1 MTTNEE
7 VQSGDIYPI
16 NGTIDHDFQGNKD
29 GINTFFPDSVSYKS
43 SFSRTIQKQ
52 YSDEDQTDAESAIEK
67 SIPRSL
73 TQIEDFPNKSL
84 TSSRSSVPTI
94 YLGYQRKKSVSVK
107 LTRIEHNDTHPK
119 KVVRFADD
127 FGLDLSQIK
136 MFTDDLP
143 SIPSPTFKNLH
154 ISEPMRIITYMEPQ
168 FENPIHTQ
176 SFIDR
181 VSKHKIVLEQ
191 ASKSIREY
199 KFLK

>member
-94 YLGYQRKKSVSVK
+94 YLGYQRKKS
-107 LTRIEHNDTHPK
+107 
-119 KVVRFADD
+119 
-127 FGLDLSQIK
+127 
-136 MFTDDLP
+136 
-143 SIPSPTFKNLH
+143 H
-154 ISEPMRIITYMEPQ
+154 IS
-168 FENPIHTQ
+168 
-176 SFIDR
+176 
-181 VSKHKIVLEQ
+181 
-191 ASKSIREY
+191 
-199 KFLK
+199 